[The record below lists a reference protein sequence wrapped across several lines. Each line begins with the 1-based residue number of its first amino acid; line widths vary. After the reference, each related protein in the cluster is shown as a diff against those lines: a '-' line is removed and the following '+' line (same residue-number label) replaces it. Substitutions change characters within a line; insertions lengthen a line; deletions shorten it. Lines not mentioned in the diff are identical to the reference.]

1 MFVIFYIPTAVS
13 VLNAEFQNFNMFQ
26 VMKCVC
32 VLCVCPCMHVCA
44 FVCLCVCVCV
54 CARAH
59 ECMHV
64 LNITHV
70 FVGVCQWKKLGQ
82 ASGERM

>member
-1 MFVIFYIPTAVS
+1 
-13 VLNAEFQNFNMFQ
+13 
-26 VMKCVC
+26 
-32 VLCVCPCMHVCA
+32 MHVCA
-44 FVCLCVCVCV
+44 FVCFVCVCVCV

-82 ASGERM
+82 VSGERM